1 MLFFYDK
8 MKDHAKKNWDRFM
21 HWDKLFNILLTR
33 FKYDGL
39 PDNIPQG
46 FVEGMLLCNGT
57 VGFSKVNGEL
67 WAFPGAYC
75 GSYHGYLPTEY
86 MGVLPDISPKQ
97 GKIGDTWEVVW
108 NNLTRTPELIVLQYA
123 DILSEIDVSERCN
136 VRYARDMKIP
146 KVGSERERQAVK
158 DCINNIRNGNMD
170 CVVSDNT
177 MAVKQYI
184 EGIKEDP
191 LLELTDIN
199 DIDKLQYLNQYR
211 DNIVKRFGQLYGF
224 KSQVTSKLAQM
235 SEDEVHSNDSLS
247 LILSDEALQCR
258 QEGLERVNSL
268 FGTNITCEFNE
279 CWQDEVEEMWA
290 NNSEDVV
297 DGDGDGVTNEE
308 GDSNAEQ
315 REDADA

>member
-8 MKDHAKKNWDRFM
+8 MKAHAKKNWDRLM

-33 FKYDGL
+33 FKYGGL

-46 FVEGMLLCNGT
+46 FIEGILLCNGT
-57 VGFSKVNGEL
+57 VGFSKVKGDL

-75 GSYHGYLPTEY
+75 GHYHGYLPTEY
-86 MGVLPDISPKQ
+86 VGVLPDISPKQ
-97 GKIGDTWEVVW
+97 GKVGDTWEVVW
-108 NNLTRTPELIVLQYA
+108 NNLTRTPELLILQYA

-136 VRYARDMKIP
+136 VRYARDMRIP

-184 EGIKEDP
+184 EGVKEDP
-191 LLELTDIN
+191 LLELTDVN

-224 KSQVTSKLAQM
+224 KTQVSSKMAQM
-235 SEDEVHSNDSLS
+235 TDDEVHSNDSLA

-258 QEGLERVNSL
+258 QEGLDRVNAL

-279 CWQDEVEEMWA
+279 CWQDEVDEMIMNNEGGELDEENA
-290 NNSEDVV
+290 KNDDSESVQMP
-297 DGDGDGVTNEE
+297 E
-308 GDSNAEQ
+308 
-315 REDADA
+315 